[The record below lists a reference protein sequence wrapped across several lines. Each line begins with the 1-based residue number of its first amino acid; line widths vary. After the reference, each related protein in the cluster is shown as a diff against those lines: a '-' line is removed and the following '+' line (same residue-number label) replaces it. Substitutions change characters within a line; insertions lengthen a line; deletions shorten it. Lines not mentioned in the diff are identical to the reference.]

1 MKGLLKSSFKKPPK
15 LQQREGWTDFAE
27 EGIPKRTTREKAL
40 ARAPTN
46 LTSPSMMG
54 SREGPHPMIIMSVQK
69 SQNCPHPTPHSETI
83 YWISLRVFLS
93 RQNFISTVATKWK
106 TLCFQER
113 FLLPECAKYTH
124 FLPEVFWK
132 KVQWSW
138 PFLYLGK
145 EVHFLG
151 HFGAPNWSFQCHFL
165 SAGTPL
171 PAKRSSLL
179 ATKIFVIKS
188 FQVAGHIC
196 ALEHECAIMHS
207 CGIKFKK
214 KKGGVTANTAREK
227 VHGTF

>member
-1 MKGLLKSSFKKPPK
+1 M
-15 LQQREGWTDFAE
+15 
-27 EGIPKRTTREKAL
+27 
-40 ARAPTN
+40 
-46 LTSPSMMG
+46 
-54 SREGPHPMIIMSVQK
+54 
-69 SQNCPHPTPHSETI
+69 
-83 YWISLRVFLS
+83 FLS

-106 TLCFQER
+106 TLCFQEH

-165 SAGTPL
+165 SAGTPP

-207 CGIKFKK
+207 CGIKLK
-214 KKGGVTANTAREK
+214 KKGGGGGRRTQPERKYMELFKCGSSIASPHKPQKTGQNKPNKRRISSCLPNLK
-227 VHGTF
+227 VLFFLHSTPKVLHILDDFELNNN